1 MSYRV
6 TIPGE
11 PVGKGRPR
19 AAATRAGVRMYTP
32 ARTVAWERGAA
43 YVMRQAHSG
52 PPLTGPLAIEVVAL
66 HGRPQRLDCEHKRQP
81 CSCDDDWRERQPHLA
96 APDLDNI
103 VKAACDALQ
112 LGGVVADDRTICRA
126 TARKAYAAHGEEPC
140 VIVEL
145 MEA

>member
-81 CSCDDDWRERQPHLA
+81 CSCDDDWLA
-96 APDLDNI
+96 ATAGIPTSLMIKLGFHDRLAPHESMI
-103 VKAACDALQ
+103 ELQ
-112 LGGVVADDRTICRA
+112 F
-126 TARKAYAAHGEEPC
+126 
-140 VIVEL
+140 
-145 MEA
+145 